1 MVSKSNSDFSCV
13 TMGHWGGGG
22 KKGGRERREGCQEGY
37 NEGGRGTEGGRDRQG
52 VGGRE
57 MDDS

>member
-22 KKGGRERREGCQEGY
+22 KKGVRERREGCQEGY
-37 NEGGRGTEGGRDRQG
+37 NEGETAREWEGGRWTIVR
-52 VGGRE
+52 
-57 MDDS
+57 